1 MAQGSTVVGGLSIR
15 TKLFLLVTGLL
26 AAVTIFYSVVA
37 YREVR
42 LAALNATEARLNG
55 IATQW
60 AQVLATGRQQQLATL
75 RRLADSAA
83 VLAVLAQPYSARDST
98 SLTALR
104 KLFPLQPQRLGIQII
119 SADGRELVRLGDS
132 VTWADPAAM
141 REQLATTALSDTG
154 TTSAFRVVNDSIL
167 FASAVRLG
175 GGTQPLGYL
184 VEWRRISSGAAARDQ
199 INQLFGGPATHLMLA
214 NNTGDVWTD
223 LATSV
228 QSPNVDISKAGP
240 LQYRHPGGKDVIAIA
255 KPVAGTPWRIVVEY
269 DSDVAFAQG
278 RQGLGRLWLIGGLA
292 LLLGSLGAILL
303 SVSLTRPLARLT
315 RAAEGVARGD
325 YKQQSGLAPRRDELG
340 RLASAFDSMVARVQE
355 SFAARSASEERY
367 RTLFESVPLPQWVY
381 DRDSLRILAVNEAA
395 IEHYGYSRAEFL
407 GMSILDLLPPEDAKR
422 VSYSTH
428 GHDGEGK
435 DAPRPHVK
443 RDGTLIEVETS
454 GHSIDFD
461 GVPARIAIMN
471 DVTARN
477 RAAQA
482 VRQSEEKY
490 RRLVHE
496 APIGVTLSSLLGRFI
511 VVNPGFVSMLGHA
524 SEEAVLALEPR
535 EVYASEEQRQALL
548 ARFHERGRI
557 KREEIQLIRKDG
569 TLITTQ
575 FTGRLVTDDSSGE
588 QYVEATWE
596 DVTEQRRV
604 ERQFQQAQKMEAVGQ
619 LAGGIAHDFNNL
631 LTIIISSSDLV
642 LADGTA
648 SGTARADLEA
658 IRTAG
663 KSAATLTRQLL
674 AFSRQQVLQ
683 PRVMQMND
691 LLSGTGKL
699 LDRLIGEN
707 IELITVL
714 APDAGT
720 VKVDPGQIE
729 QVIVNLAVNARD
741 AMPNGGRLTIESK
754 NIEFSE
760 DLKEHKV
767 LYPAGK
773 YVSLTVS
780 DTGIGMDSE
789 TQSRVFE
796 PFFTTKEPGEGT
808 GLGLATVYGI
818 VRQSGGFIS
827 VYSEPGQ
834 GTSFKIYFPRVDPV
848 ASVAEEA
855 PRALKPLGGHE
866 TILVVEDAPAVRGI
880 IRQVLTRLG
889 YQVLEAHDGESA
901 IALSTKHKGT
911 IDLLLTDVIM
921 PRMGGRVLAD
931 QISKQRPGIRVLYVS
946 GYTDDAIVRHGV
958 LEPGV
963 NYLEKPFTPDTLA
976 KKVRGVLE
984 RAAVS
989 SS

>member
-1 MAQGSTVVGGLSIR
+1 
-15 TKLFLLVTGLL
+15 LVTGLL
-26 AAVTIFYSVVA
+26 AAVTIFYSWVA

-42 LAALNATEARLNG
+42 FAALNATTARLSG

-60 AQVLATGRQQQLATL
+60 AQLLAASRQQQLVTL
-75 RRLADSAA
+75 GRVADSAA
-83 VLAVLAQPYSARDST
+83 VQAVLLQPNAAKDSST
-98 SLTALR
+98 LAALS
-104 KLFPLQPQRLGIQII
+104 KLFPAQSARRAVQVI
-119 SADGRELVRLGDS
+119 SADGRELARLGDT
-132 VTWADPAAM
+132 VTWADPTAV
-141 REQLATTALSDTG
+141 RQQLATTALSDSG
-154 TTSAFRVVNDSIL
+154 TTSSLYVVHDTVL
-167 FASAVRLG
+167 YAAAMRLG
-175 GGTQPLGYL
+175 GGIQPIGYL
-184 VEWRRISSGAAARDQ
+184 VEWRRISSGGTTARDQ

-214 NNTGDVWTD
+214 NTSGNLWTD
-223 LATSV
+223 LATRV
-228 QSPNVDISKAGP
+228 QSPNVDISQAGAP
-240 LQYRHPGGKDVIAIA
+240 LQYRHPGAKDVIAIA
-255 KPVAGTPWRIVVEY
+255 KPITGSPWTIVVEY
-269 DSDVAFAQG
+269 DSDVAFAQA
-278 RQGLGRLWLIGGLA
+278 RQFLGRAWLIGGLA
-292 LLLGSLGAILL
+292 LLLGSLGAVLL

-315 RAAEGVARGD
+315 RAAEGVASGD
-325 YKQQSGLAPRRDELG
+325 YKQQSGLARRRDELG
-340 RLASAFDSMVARVQE
+340 RLAAAFDSMVARVQE

-367 RTLFESVPLPQWVY
+367 RRLFESVPLPQWVY

-395 IEHYGYSRAEFL
+395 IAHYGYSRAEFL
-407 GMSILDLLPPEDAKR
+407 GMSILDLLPPEEAKR
-422 VSYSTH
+422 VSYATH
-428 GHDGEGK
+428 GESKDGS
-435 DAPRPHVK
+435 RPHVK
-443 RDGTLIEVETS
+443 KDGTLIEVETS

-490 RRLVHE
+490 RRLVRE

-511 VVNPGFVSMLGHA
+511 LVNPGFVSMLGYE
-524 SEEAVLALEPR
+524 SEEAVLALLPR
-535 EVYASEEQRQALL
+535 DVYASEEQRQALL
-548 ARFHERGRI
+548 ARFQERGRI
-557 KREEIQLIRKDG
+557 KREEIQLIRRDG

-575 FTGRLVTDDSSGE
+575 FTGRLVTDDSTGE

-596 DVTEQRRV
+596 DVTEQRRI
-604 ERQFQQAQKMEAVGQ
+604 ERQFHQAQKMEAVGQ

-642 LADGTA
+642 LADGAA
-648 SGTARADLEA
+648 SGSARADIEA

-754 NIEFSE
+754 NVEFNE

-773 YVSLTVS
+773 YVALSVS
-780 DTGIGMDSE
+780 DTGVGMNSE
-789 TQSRVFE
+789 TQARVFE
-796 PFFTTKEPGEGT
+796 PFFTTKEPGVGT

-834 GTSFKIYFPRVDPV
+834 GTSFKIYFPRLDSI
-848 ASVAEEA
+848 ASVAEDA
-855 PRALKPLGGHE
+855 PRALKPLGGKE
-866 TILVVEDAPAVRGI
+866 TILVVEDAPAVRAI

-901 IALSTKHKGT
+901 IALSAKHQGS

-931 QISKQRPGIRVLYVS
+931 QISKQRPGMRVLYVS

-984 RAAVS
+984 GSAVTS
-989 SS
+989 T

>member
-1 MAQGSTVVGGLSIR
+1 MVSGLSIR

-26 AAVTIFYSVVA
+26 AAITILYSWVA

-42 LAALNATEARLNG
+42 FAALHATATRLNG

-60 AQVLATGRQQQLATL
+60 AQLLAIPRQQQLATL
-75 RRLADSAA
+75 RRLGDSAA
-83 VLAVLAQPYSARDST
+83 VLAVLEHPDTAKDST
-98 SLTALR
+98 TLAALR
-104 KLFPLQPQRLGIQII
+104 KAFPAEPQRLAVQII
-119 SADGRELVRLGDS
+119 SADGRELARLGDS
-132 VTWADPAAM
+132 VTSGDPAAM
-141 REQLATTALSDTG
+141 RQQLAATALSDTG
-154 TTSAFRVVNDSIL
+154 TTSELRIVNDFIL
-167 FASAVRLG
+167 FASAVRLAG
-175 GGTQPLGYL
+175 GRQPRGYL
-184 VEWRRISSGAAARDQ
+184 VEWRRLSTGGGATRDQ
-199 INQLFGGPATHLMLA
+199 INRLFGGPATHLMLA
-214 NNTGDVWTD
+214 NTAGDVWTD
-223 LATSV
+223 LATRV
-228 QSPNVDISKAGP
+228 RSPNVDLSKAGDP
-240 LQYRHPGGKDVIAIA
+240 LYYRHPGGKNVIA
-255 KPVAGTPWRIVVEY
+255 VAERVSGTPWTIIVEY
-269 DSDVAFAQG
+269 ERDVALAQA
-278 RQGLGRLWLIGGLA
+278 RQFLGRAGLAGGLA
-292 LLLGSLGAILL
+292 LLLGSLGAVLL
-303 SVSLTRPLARLT
+303 SASVTRPVARLT

-325 YKQQSGLAPRRDELG
+325 YNQQSGLAPRRDELG
-340 RLASAFDSMVARVQE
+340 RLAAAFDAMVARVQE
-355 SFAARSASEERY
+355 SLAARGASEERY
-367 RTLFESVPLPQWVY
+367 RLLFESVPLPQWVF
-381 DRDSLRILAVNEAA
+381 DRATLRILAVNEAA
-395 IEHYGYSRAEFL
+395 IKHYGYSREEFL
-407 GMSILDLLPPEDAKR
+407 SMTILDVRPPED
-422 VSYSTH
+422 V
-428 GHDGEGK
+428 
-435 DAPRPHVK
+435 PRIIEAIRTIDSAGNGAGSWRHVK
-443 RDGTLIEVETS
+443 KDGTLIEVETS
-454 GHSIDFD
+454 GHSIEFD
-461 GVPARIAIMN
+461 GRHARIAIMN

-477 RAAQA
+477 RANEAM
-482 VRQSEEKY
+482 RQSEEKY
-490 RRLVHE
+490 RRLVRE
-496 APIGVTLSSLLGRFI
+496 APIGVTLSMLTGRFI
-511 VVNPGFVSMLGHA
+511 LVNPGFVSMLGYD
-524 SEEAVLALEPR
+524 SEDEVLALQPHD
-535 EVYASEEQRQALL
+535 VYANEEQRQALL
-548 ARFHERGRI
+548 ARFQERGRI
-557 KREEIQLIRKDG
+557 KREEIPLMRRDG

-575 FTGRLVTDDSSGE
+575 FTGRLVTDDGTGE

-604 ERQFQQAQKMEAVGQ
+604 ERQFQQAQKMEAIGQ

-642 LADGTA
+642 LADGAT
-648 SGTARADLEA
+648 SGSARADIEA

-691 LLSGTGKL
+691 LLAGTGKL

-754 NIEFSE
+754 NVEFTE

-780 DTGIGMDSE
+780 DTGVGMDSE
-789 TQSRVFE
+789 TQARVFE

-827 VYSEPGQ
+827 VYSERGQ

-848 ASVAEEA
+848 ATLTDEA
-855 PRALKPLGGHE
+855 PRALKPLGGNE
-866 TILVVEDAPAVRGI
+866 TILIVEDAPAVRGI

-889 YQVLEAHDGESA
+889 YHVLEAHDGESA
-901 IALSTKHKGT
+901 IARSAEHKGT

-931 QISKQRPGIRVLYVS
+931 EIAKQRPGIRVLYVS

-963 NYLEKPFTPDTLA
+963 HYLEKPFTPDTLA

-984 RAAVS
+984 NAAVS
-989 SS
+989 GS

>member
-1 MAQGSTVVGGLSIR
+1 MVGGLSIR
-15 TKLFLLVTGLL
+15 TKLFLLVTSLL
-26 AAVTIFYSVVA
+26 AVVTVFYSWVT

-42 LAALNATEARLNG
+42 FAALNATTARLNG

-60 AQVLATGRQQQLATL
+60 AQMLAANRQQQVVTL
-75 RRLADSAA
+75 GKLGDSAA
-83 VLAVLAQPYSARDST
+83 VSGVLAQPTTPPDSAGLAT
-98 SLTALR
+98 LR
-104 KLFPLQPQRLGIQII
+104 KLFPAQPQRLAVQII
-119 SADGRELVRLGDS
+119 SADGREIARLGDS
-132 VTWADPAAM
+132 VTWADPTAL
-141 REQLATTALSDTG
+141 RQQLATTALSDTG
-154 TTSAFRVVNDSIL
+154 TTSELTVAHDTIVY
-167 FASAVRLG
+167 AAAARLG
-175 GGTQPLGYL
+175 GGGQPIGYL
-184 VEWRRISSGAAARDQ
+184 VEWRRLSSGGTTARDQ

-214 NNTGDVWTD
+214 NTSGSVWTD
-223 LATSV
+223 LATRV
-228 QSPNVDISKAGP
+228 QPPNVDISRAGAP

-255 KPVAGTPWRIVVEY
+255 KPITGSPWTIVVEY
-269 DSDVAFAQG
+269 ESDVAFAQAT
-278 RQGLGRLWLIGGLA
+278 QFLGRAWLIGGLA
-292 LLLGSLGAILL
+292 LLLGSLGAVLL

-315 RAAEGVARGD
+315 HAAEGVARGD
-325 YKQQSGLAPRRDELG
+325 YKQQSGLARRRDELG
-340 RLASAFDSMVARVQE
+340 RLATAFDSMVARVQE

-367 RTLFESVPLPQWVY
+367 RRLFESVPLPQWVY
-381 DRDSLRILAVNEAA
+381 DRDTLRILAVNEAA

-407 GMSILDLLPPEDAKR
+407 GMSILDLLPPQDAKR
-422 VSYSTH
+422 VSYSTQ
-428 GHDGEGK
+428 GDEGQGK
-435 DAPRPHVK
+435 DGSRPHVK
-443 RDGTLIEVETS
+443 KDGTLIEVETS
-454 GHSIDFD
+454 GHPIDFD

-511 VVNPGFVSMLGHA
+511 VVNPRFVSMLGHH
-524 SEEAVLALEPR
+524 SEEAVLALQPR

-548 ARFHERGRI
+548 ARFQERGRI
-557 KREEIQLIRKDG
+557 KREEIQLMRKDG

-575 FTGRLVTDDSSGE
+575 FTGRLVTDDGTGE

-631 LTIIISSSDLV
+631 LTIIISSSDLL
-642 LADGTA
+642 LADGA
-648 SGTARADLEA
+648 ANGTARADIEA

-674 AFSRQQVLQ
+674 AFSRKQVLQ

-834 GTSFKIYFPRVDPV
+834 GTSFKIYFPRVDPIT
-848 ASVAEEA
+848 SLAEEA

-901 IALSTKHKGT
+901 IALSAKHTGT

-931 QISKQRPGIRVLYVS
+931 QIAKQRPGIRVLYVS

-984 RAAVS
+984 GAAVS
-989 SS
+989 ST

>member
-1 MAQGSTVVGGLSIR
+1 MGGLSIR

-26 AAVTIFYSVVA
+26 AAVTVFYSWVA

-42 LAALNATEARLNG
+42 SAALNATAARLNG

-60 AQVLATGRQQQLATL
+60 AQVLGTGRQQQLATL
-75 RRLADSAA
+75 GRLGDSAV
-83 VLAVLAQPYSARDST
+83 VLAVLAHPDSAKDST
-98 SLTALR
+98 HLAALR
-104 KLFPLQPQRLGIQII
+104 KLFPAQPQRIAVQII
-119 SADGRELVRLGDS
+119 SADGRELARLGDS
-132 VTWADPAAM
+132 ATWADPAAM
-141 REQLATTALSDTG
+141 RQQLATTALSDTG
-154 TTSAFRVVNDSIL
+154 TTSELRAVNDSIL

-175 GGTQPLGYL
+175 GGSQPLGYL
-184 VEWRRISSGAAARDQ
+184 VEWRRIATSPARDQ

-214 NNTGDVWTD
+214 NSSGDVWTD
-223 LATSV
+223 LAARV
-228 QSPNVDISKAGP
+228 PSPNVDISKAGVP
-240 LQYRHPGGKDVIAIA
+240 LQYRHPGRQDVIGVA
-255 KPVAGTPWRIVVEY
+255 KPVMGTPWTIVIEY

-278 RQGLGRLWLIGGLA
+278 RVFLGRAWLIGGLA
-292 LLLGSLGAILL
+292 LLLGSLGAVLL
-303 SVSLTRPLARLT
+303 SVSLTRPLGRLT

-325 YKQQSGLAPRRDELG
+325 YKQQSGLATRRDELG
-340 RLASAFDSMVARVQE
+340 TLASAFDSMVARVQE

-367 RTLFESVPLPQWVY
+367 RSLFESVPLPQWVY
-381 DRDSLRILAVNEAA
+381 DRDNLRILAVNEAA

-407 GMSILDLLPPEDAKR
+407 SMSILDLLPPEEAKR

-428 GHDGEGK
+428 GEDSHGHDGS
-435 DAPRPHVK
+435 RPHVK

-461 GVPARIAIMN
+461 GIPARIAIMN

-477 RAAQA
+477 RAAHA

-490 RRLVHE
+490 RRLVRE
-496 APIGVTLSSLLGRFI
+496 APIGVTLASLPGRFI
-511 VVNPGFVSMLGHA
+511 VVNPGFVAMLGHD
-524 SEEAVLALEPR
+524 SEETVLALQPR
-535 EVYASEEQRQALL
+535 EIYASEEQRQALL
-548 ARFHERGRI
+548 ARFQERGRI
-557 KREEIQLIRKDG
+557 KREEIQLVRKDG

-575 FTGRLVTDDSSGE
+575 FTGRLVTDSETGE

-631 LTIIISSSDLV
+631 LTIIISSSDLI
-642 LADGTA
+642 LADGGA
-648 SGTARADLEA
+648 LPAARADIEA

-663 KSAATLTRQLL
+663 KSAAALTRQLL
-674 AFSRQQVLQ
+674 AFSRKQVLQ

-691 LLSGTGKL
+691 LLAGTGKL
-699 LDRLIGEN
+699 LHRLIDEN

-729 QVIVNLAVNARD
+729 QVMINLAVNARD

-754 NIEFSE
+754 NVEFGE
-760 DLKEHKV
+760 GLTEHKV

-780 DTGIGMDSE
+780 DTGVGMDSE
-789 TQSRVFE
+789 TQARVFE

-848 ASVAEEA
+848 RGVVEEA
-855 PRALKPLGGHE
+855 PRALKPLGGNE
-866 TILVVEDAPAVRGI
+866 TILIVEDAPAVRGI
-880 IRQVLTRLG
+880 MRQVLMRLG

-901 IALSTKHKGT
+901 IALSAKHNGT

-931 QISKQRPGIRVLYVS
+931 EIAKQRPGIRVLYVS

-963 NYLEKPFTPDTLA
+963 HYLEKPFTPDTLA
-976 KKVRGVLE
+976 QKVRGVLE
-984 RAAVS
+984 NAAVS
-989 SS
+989 GR